1 MANAYYN
8 SAGKEVVD
16 GDIAYADD
24 LNAINTAVNAGL
36 NLVETDIQTIETN
49 QPYYTNLAQKW
60 ATEIED
66 TQVTTGKYSSLHY
79 AAKASASAT
88 TTSGYTSTA
97 ITKAGEASASAVSAA
112 GSAGTATT
120 KAGEASA
127 SAISASSSAGTATTK
142 AGEASDSAIAAAA
155 SASSIVRDGS
165 GGVAGLT
172 LFKLNMKN
180 VLGTFISY
188 FTNSNTASRIY
199 TLPDK
204 DGTIVTTD
212 DVVLKSGGSFTGSVS
227 TTKSFRT
234 SAPVTTNQS
243 TYIVLD
249 TDTYLIFLCQ
259 TSTITLPDPA
269 TNVGRPLHFKQI
281 SVTTPKTLTATQA
294 IVKGMAIQQ
303 SATTNIMS
311 DVNSC
316 TLVSDGNY
324 WVTMNYNNQ

>member
-112 GSAGTATT
+112 G
-120 KAGEASA
+120 
-127 SAISASSSAGTATTK
+127 SAGTATTK